1 MARSSSMGREYEW
14 LFGALPQNSAPA
26 YLCERVFG
34 AMTRERIRI
43 LRMRLVF
50 SSCTGAL
57 SLGGFI
63 IAGKALV
70 SAMTASG
77 FLTYA
82 SLAVTDSS
90 AVFGSSHSFLLSLL
104 ESLPGPE
111 VVFSLALL
119 AVLIQSLRILV
130 VATIDWAW
138 NKPRFA

>member
-1 MARSSSMGREYEW
+1 MGREYEW

-50 SSCTGAL
+50 SSCTGVL

-63 IAGKALV
+63 VAGKALV
-70 SAMTASG
+70 AAMSASG

-82 SLAVTDSS
+82 SLALTDSS
-90 AVFGSSHSFLLSLL
+90 AVLGSSHSFLLSLL

-119 AVLIQSLRILV
+119 AVFIQSLRVLV
-130 VATIDWAW
+130 VSGIAWAW
-138 NKPRFA
+138 RTERFA